1 MDKIFSQHVGEYGHD
16 PEVIAEAPGVL
27 NLMGEHT
34 DFQEGFVLQIGL
46 HLNLRIAVSKRNDT
60 SLRFYSVDLN
70 ERKRTTIAN
79 LKYKREDRWANYLK
93 GVLYEIMQVGCGFKG
108 MNITIMGSIPR
119 DIGLGSSA
127 ALGVGTAMAV
137 RELFE
142 LDLEDIQLVQLS
154 YLSETAFLGKRIK
167 ITDHLGTFFT
177 KEGFAI
183 FIDLRSLDF
192 QQVPVKFKGLA
203 LILTESGVKQ
213 SGVQEEINER
223 YETCQESVEILRDRI
238 NQRSLRDMNT
248 QDLDQGLGL
257 LPEAS
262 RRLCLHVVQENQRVK
277 DARSLLKKGD
287 GPTFGKMMSRSHESL
302 RDNFEVSCPEID
314 WLVKRASEVEGFY
327 GSRLLGPGFGGCTLS
342 ICEKSALVEYEKRLD
357 EYEHIFGFHP
367 IYHIIEPQGG
377 VRIIYPVLNS

>member
-1 MDKIFSQHVGEYGHD
+1 MDEIFSQHVTEYGEE
-16 PEVIAEAPGVL
+16 PEVVTEAPGVV

-34 DFQEGFVLQIGL
+34 DFHEGYVLQIGL
-46 HLNLRIAVSKRNDT
+46 HLSVRIAISKRSDT

-93 GVLYEIMQVGCGFKG
+93 GVLYEIMQLGSGFKG

-127 ALGVGTAMAV
+127 ALGVGTALAV
-137 RELFE
+137 RKAFN
-142 LDLEDIQLVQLS
+142 LDLEDIQVVQLS
-154 YLSETAFLGKRIK
+154 YLSETAFMGKREK
-167 ITDHLGTFFT
+167 ITDHLTTFFA
-177 KEGFAI
+177 KKGNAL

-192 QQVPVKFKGLA
+192 QQIPVKFKGLA
-203 LILTESGVKQ
+203 LVLTESGVKQ
-213 SGVQEEINER
+213 TGVQEEIEDR
-223 YETCQESVEILRDRI
+223 YETCHQSVEMLRDRI
-238 NQRSLRDMNT
+238 NQRSLRDLTT
-248 QDLDQGLGL
+248 QDLRQGMGL
-257 LPEAS
+257 LPESS

-277 DARSLLKKGD
+277 DARTLLKKGD
-287 GPTFGKMMSRSHESL
+287 GQGFGKMMYRSHESL

-342 ICEKSALVEYEKRLD
+342 ICEKSALPEFEKRLD

-367 IYHIIEPQGG
+367 VYHLIEPRRGAH
-377 VRIIYPVLNS
+377 VIYS

>member
-1 MDKIFSQHVGEYGHD
+1 MDEIFSQHVTEYGEE
-16 PEVIAEAPGVL
+16 PEVVTEAPGVV

-34 DFQEGFVLQIGL
+34 DFHEGYVLQIGL
-46 HLNLRIAVSKRNDT
+46 HLSVRIAISKRSDT

-93 GVLYEIMQVGCGFKG
+93 GVLYEIMQIGSGFKG

-127 ALGVGTAMAV
+127 ALGVGTALAV
-137 RELFE
+137 RKAFN
-142 LDLEDIQLVQLS
+142 LDLEDIQVVQLS
-154 YLSETAFLGKRIK
+154 YLSETAFMGKREK
-167 ITDHLGTFFT
+167 ITDHLTTFFA
-177 KEGFAI
+177 KKGNAL

-192 QQVPVKFKGLA
+192 QQIPVKFKGLA
-203 LILTESGVKQ
+203 LVLTESGVKQ
-213 SGVQEEINER
+213 TGVQEEIGDR
-223 YETCQESVEILRDRI
+223 YETCHQSVEMLRDRI
-238 NQRSLRDMNT
+238 NQRSLRDLTT
-248 QDLDQGLGL
+248 QDLRQGMGL
-257 LPEAS
+257 LPESS

-277 DARSLLKKGD
+277 DARTLLKKGD
-287 GPTFGKMMSRSHESL
+287 GQGFGKMMYRSHESL

-342 ICEKSALVEYEKRLD
+342 ICEKSALPEFEKRLD

-367 IYHIIEPQGG
+367 VYHLIEPRRGAH
-377 VRIIYPVLNS
+377 VIYS